1 MPLARE
7 QRKLAAILF
16 ADAVG
21 SSRLMGRDESGTVAG
36 LLEHLN
42 QRLAPAAARRG
53 GRVVRLKGDG
63 SLVEFASAVDALAAA
78 IAFQQTMIEANRGQP
93 DDQAIVFRIGLHLGD
108 VIVEGDDIYG
118 DAVNVAAR
126 LEAEA
131 PAGGI
136 VVSRAVRE
144 AVTGR
149 LKVSLHALGELA
161 LKNIER
167 PIRAFRAEW
176 SAEDWPAHSVA
187 SGASASPKEPTPALT
202 LPDKPSI
209 AVLPF
214 QNMGG
219 GPDQDYFVDGLVEE
233 IITALSR
240 FKSIFVIARNA
251 SFAFKGQT
259 IDLKQ
264 VGRDLGVR
272 YVLQGSIR
280 KSTENV
286 RIAGQLIDCETGA
299 LLWAQRFD
307 GSLKDVLDLQD
318 QVASSVAGEVAPRID
333 EAETKKAR
341 QKPLGNLEAYDL
353 FLRGM
358 SHLHEHSEEGWITS
372 SRLFTRAIE
381 LDPDYAPPYAML
393 MRFYWVSKT
402 VGRVTD
408 EEAVRNEVRR
418 LGARVALIGKDDPLA
433 LSWAGFSLV
442 SVCRE
447 QDQGEALVDR
457 ALSLN
462 PNLAT
467 CWQVS
472 GAVRHSAGQHEVAIQ
487 HLTRALRLS
496 PVGPDVPFIAST
508 MAAAYFQQGKYDE
521 ALRWTTRVLA
531 QVPDH
536 LLGLLTA
543 AIANALAG
551 NLDRART
558 IAAKLIEMNLKWR
571 VSTLRELLPLRPAD
585 MEKVIRALRLV
596 GFPE

>member
-78 IAFQQTMIEANRGQP
+78 IDFQQAMVDANRGQP
-93 DDQAIVFRIGLHLGD
+93 EDKAILFRIGLHLGD

-393 MRFYWVSKT
+393 MRFYW
-402 VGRVTD
+402 
-408 EEAVRNEVRR
+408 
-418 LGARVALIGKDDPLA
+418 
-433 LSWAGFSLV
+433 
-442 SVCRE
+442 
-447 QDQGEALVDR
+447 
-457 ALSLN
+457 
-462 PNLAT
+462 
-467 CWQVS
+467 
-472 GAVRHSAGQHEVAIQ
+472 
-487 HLTRALRLS
+487 
-496 PVGPDVPFIAST
+496 AS
-508 MAAAYFQQGKYDE
+508 
-521 ALRWTTRVLA
+521 
-531 QVPDH
+531 
-536 LLGLLTA
+536 
-543 AIANALAG
+543 
-551 NLDRART
+551 
-558 IAAKLIEMNLKWR
+558 
-571 VSTLRELLPLRPAD
+571 
-585 MEKVIRALRLV
+585 
-596 GFPE
+596 

>member
-393 MRFYWVSKT
+393 MRFYWASKT

-408 EEAVRNEVRR
+408 EEAVRKVRR
-418 LGARVALIGKDDPLA
+418 LGARVALIGKDDPFA

-442 SVCRE
+442 YVCRE
-447 QDQGEALVDR
+447 QDQGEVLVDR

-472 GAVRHSAGQHEVAIQ
+472 GSVRHSAGQHEVAIQ

-521 ALRWTTRVLA
+521 ALRWTTRVLV

-551 NLDRART
+551 NLD
-558 IAAKLIEMNLKWR
+558 KLE
-571 VSTLRELLPLRPAD
+571 PLRQNSST
-585 MEKVIRALRLV
+585 
-596 GFPE
+596 

>member
-1 MPLARE
+1 M
-7 QRKLAAILF
+7 
-16 ADAVG
+16 
-21 SSRLMGRDESGTVAG
+21 
-36 LLEHLN
+36 
-42 QRLAPAAARRG
+42 
-53 GRVVRLKGDG
+53 
-63 SLVEFASAVDALAAA
+63 
-78 IAFQQTMIEANRGQP
+78 
-93 DDQAIVFRIGLHLGD
+93 
-108 VIVEGDDIYG
+108 
-118 DAVNVAAR
+118 
-126 LEAEA
+126 
-131 PAGGI
+131 
-136 VVSRAVRE
+136 
-144 AVTGR
+144 
-149 LKVSLHALGELA
+149 
-161 LKNIER
+161 
-167 PIRAFRAEW
+167 
-176 SAEDWPAHSVA
+176 
-187 SGASASPKEPTPALT
+187 T

-393 MRFYWVSKT
+393 MRFYW
-402 VGRVTD
+402 
-408 EEAVRNEVRR
+408 
-418 LGARVALIGKDDPLA
+418 
-433 LSWAGFSLV
+433 
-442 SVCRE
+442 
-447 QDQGEALVDR
+447 
-457 ALSLN
+457 
-462 PNLAT
+462 
-467 CWQVS
+467 
-472 GAVRHSAGQHEVAIQ
+472 
-487 HLTRALRLS
+487 
-496 PVGPDVPFIAST
+496 AS
-508 MAAAYFQQGKYDE
+508 
-521 ALRWTTRVLA
+521 
-531 QVPDH
+531 
-536 LLGLLTA
+536 
-543 AIANALAG
+543 
-551 NLDRART
+551 
-558 IAAKLIEMNLKWR
+558 
-571 VSTLRELLPLRPAD
+571 
-585 MEKVIRALRLV
+585 
-596 GFPE
+596 